1 MRGTLLGTDFI
12 YNKNGD
18 LVPTE
23 INTAIR
29 PDIRINTDLSGSNFA
44 TNMDGF
50 FSYQNFHSFLQEKG
64 ITTIKVIEN
73 GGGGYGYIF
82 NAFANLF
89 GYEYQ
94 DIIIPANSVTVPDV
108 EDDEQTLVI
117 RIAYDSYSIL
127 DDLYCRD
134 MYEFHNLI
142 KYEDFAIPVKFKD
155 SLGLNTIL
163 QFKDYVD
170 DRVPN
175 YVVKA
180 RVPGYV
186 PTEYPKL
193 YRLDTTDELNALKAS
208 IGENEFL
215 SEYLWNAGK
224 LVNDRTTFI
233 RSTDLIWGDELN
245 VLNLFTY
252 KAINQ
257 VSVNNEKLVYSQ
269 EIDANKK
276 LDDLFAS
283 KYYPSWFS
291 KTGLSYHFDE
301 TDMILLANDGLKLA
315 KDLNDTDTII
325 GIHFNEDLSGFS
337 AQPDTV
343 ISDFVTG
350 NAKLGGVTSNRYP
363 GIFVNITVAHPTYG
377 EFSWFDGAGTPY
389 LIRKALT
396 NEVKYLYEGAGIL
409 EAGDDI
415 YIYDKSVNQVIPFSV
430 TDITFEI
437 KPQFTYL
444 LSLGKID
451 GEETGFSEFLIQ
463 ITNDTHTEETSN
475 LFLIQHN
482 TCNST
487 ICYFTPGPKGGCGN
501 ANCTTC
507 GKNSTQCIDCGGA
520 TVVNCFTT

>member
-12 YNKNGD
+12 YNKDGE

-29 PDIRINTDLSGSNFA
+29 HDIPINTDLSGSNFVSD
-44 TNMDGF
+44 MDGF

-73 GGGGYGYIF
+73 GGGGYGVIF
-82 NAFANLF
+82 KAFSNLF
-89 GYEYQ
+89 GYGFEEILI
-94 DIIIPANSVTVPDV
+94 DVNSITVPEV
-108 EDDEQTLVI
+108 EDNDQTLVI

-142 KYEDFAIPVKFKD
+142 KDEDFAIPVKFKD
-155 SLGLNTIL
+155 TLGLDTIN

-170 DRVPN
+170 NQVPN

-186 PTEYPKL
+186 PTDYPKL
-193 YRLDTTDELNALKAS
+193 YRLDTVDELNALKAN

-215 SEYLWNAGK
+215 SEYLWNGGK
-224 LVNDRTTFI
+224 LVDDRTTFI

-252 KAINQ
+252 KSINQ

-269 EIDANKK
+269 EIDGNKK
-276 LDDLFAS
+276 LDNIFAS

-301 TDMILLANDGLKLA
+301 TDKILLVNDGLKLA
-315 KDLNDTDTII
+315 KDLDETDTIL
-325 GIHFNEDLSGFS
+325 GIHFNQDLSEFS
-337 AQPDTV
+337 SQPDTV
-343 ISDFVTG
+343 LSTFITG
-350 NAKLGGVTSNRYP
+350 NAKLGGITPNRYP
-363 GIFVNITVAHPTYG
+363 GIFVNITVVHPTYG
-377 EFSWFDGAGTPY
+377 EFNWFDGAGTPY

-409 EAGDDI
+409 ETGDDI
-415 YIYDKSVNQVIPFSV
+415 YIYDKSVNQVVPFSV

-437 KPQFTYL
+437 KTQSTYL
-444 LSLGKID
+444 ISLGKIES
-451 GEETGFSEFLIQ
+451 EETGFSEFLIQ
-463 ITNDTHTEETSN
+463 ITNDNYTEETSN

-482 TCNST
+482 TCLST
-487 ICYFTPGPKGGCGN
+487 TCVVGGVKATCNN
-501 ANCTTC
+501 ANCSSC
-507 GKNSTQCIDCGGA
+507 GKNSTGCINCSGA
-520 TVVNCFTT
+520 TVTSC